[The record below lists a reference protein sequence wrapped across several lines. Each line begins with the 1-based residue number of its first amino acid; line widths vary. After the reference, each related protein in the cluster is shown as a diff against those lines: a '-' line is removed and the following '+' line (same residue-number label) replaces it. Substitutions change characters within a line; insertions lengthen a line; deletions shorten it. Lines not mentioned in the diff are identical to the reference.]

1 VGWFKR
7 WRSRGF
13 SLNAEPQPQ
22 NAKVRLLDLTFSDGT
37 SIRLK
42 PDTVLVLTGP
52 NNVCKS
58 ASLREIRDYLTEGI
72 PPGPVLRK
80 VTLDRTGS
88 IADFSDTIS
97 KAGLQEGDGRFV
109 KIGRKDYRLS
119 SIEEDYDK
127 SFVSSPPM
135 QFFVAHL
142 GAGERLELTEPIRRA
157 DYAYSGPS
165 EPLQWLEFDEDAEE
179 KVSTIFERTFGMHLI
194 LNTLGGEQLSLHVA
208 ASRGPDQ
215 ATTHRATAA
224 RA

>member
-1 VGWFKR
+1 MGWFKR

-52 NNVCKS
+52 NNVGKS

-157 DYAYSGPS
+157 DYAYSGPG
-165 EPLQWLEFDEDAEE
+165 EPLQWLE
-179 KVSTIFERTFGMHLI
+179 I
-194 LNTLGGEQLSLHVA
+194 
-208 ASRGPDQ
+208 
-215 ATTHRATAA
+215 
-224 RA
+224 